1 MLGYLADPAEAL
13 GAIAERVHPGG
24 IVAFQELDLDP
35 GVPSRSF
42 PEGTLWDQTG
52 RLVIETFARA
62 GTHVRMGRQLH
73 GSYLTAGLPAPTM
86 REEAIVGGGPGFA
99 GYAWLAG
106 IARSL
111 GPLMDKLEIASTRQ
125 LDLDTLAER
134 VRDDAVARG
143 AVVWGPALIDAYAR
157 RP

>member
-1 MLGYLADPAEAL
+1 
-13 GAIAERVHPGG
+13 
-24 IVAFQELDLDP
+24 
-35 GVPSRSF
+35 
-42 PEGTLWDQTG
+42 
-52 RLVIETFARA
+52 
-62 GTHVRMGRQLH
+62 MGRQLH

-106 IARSL
+106 IARGL
-111 GPLMDKLEIASTRQ
+111 GPLMDKLEIATTRQ